1 MTDSAQ
7 HYMKTAE
14 NLINVFPLQKLSIIH
29 IYMSNCKLSLSVVSD
44 STKWTL
50 ISALNM
56 NIQSVFMIILEWFL
70 FCLQLQL

>member
-29 IYMSNCKLSLSVVSD
+29 IY
-44 STKWTL
+44 
-50 ISALNM
+50 
-56 NIQSVFMIILEWFL
+56 E
-70 FCLQLQL
+70 QL